1 MRKQA
6 GFTLVELV
14 IVMVLTGIIAGVLA
28 TQLGPT
34 IQSYLAVERRAALTD
49 QADTSLRRIA
59 TEIRSAVP
67 NSLRLHSSECL
78 ELVPTIDGGRLR
90 TGPDI
95 AKPASPGAFLDQFES
110 KAAFDVL
117 TRFTNPVGKGDL
129 VVIGNQ
135 NTTDLYDGTNVAVI
149 DTVSQ
154 TGDSTGEHR
163 ITLTAARTIPQ
174 GYDSG
179 RFVVVPA
186 GWRSVRYACVNPGK
200 DAQDNGSGTL
210 YRVTSNALA
219 LGAGC
224 PAPANTAPI
233 VATNVEACSFEYS
246 PNQGATQE
254 SGFAQLRLTLR
265 ARGES
270 VSLTLGA
277 HVDNVP

>member
-67 NSLRLHSSECL
+67 NSLRLHSSQCL

-95 AKPASPGAFLDQFES
+95 GSAANPGLFLDQFES
-110 KAAFDVL
+110 KATFDVL
-117 TRFTNPVGKGDL
+117 TAFTNPVSRGDL

-135 NTTDLYDGTNVAVI
+135 NTNDLYNRTNVAVI
-149 DTVSQ
+149 DSVQKTDDN
-154 TGDSTGEHR
+154 TGRHR
-163 ITLTAARTIPQ
+163 ITLDGARTIPQ

-186 GWRSVRYACVNPGK
+186 GWRSVTYTCVAPGK
-200 DAQDNGSGTL
+200 DKNDNGSGTL
-210 YRVTSNALA
+210 YRITSNVLA
-219 LGAGC
+219 QDATC
-224 PAPANTAPI
+224 PEPANTSPI
-233 VATNVEACSFEYS
+233 VASNVEACSFEYS

-265 ARGES
+265 TRGES